1 LEPSIEKSASDREI
15 LVYNYEM
22 VPSGRSRA
30 TVIADGLT
38 VLRFVVAIVL
48 IPATWSLSLG
58 VSAWLVSVA
67 WVTDVL
73 DGRLARAV
81 GEEGWMGRWDLT
93 ADTAVGAGLLV
104 GLAGSGEIPAW
115 FAIAVL
121 AILGTLFLLG
131 NFAASMLLQVAA
143 YSSLIILLWSR
154 RPSLWWLPMVAAV
167 MIGIIDWRRLLQVNI
182 PGFLHA
188 FRQSAGRG
196 EWRPGGR

>member
-1 LEPSIEKSASDREI
+1 
-15 LVYNYEM
+15 
-22 VPSGRSRA
+22 
-30 TVIADGLT
+30 
-38 VLRFVVAIVL
+38 
-48 IPATWSLSLG
+48 
-58 VSAWLVSVA
+58 
-67 WVTDVL
+67 
-73 DGRLARAV
+73 
-81 GEEGWMGRWDLT
+81 MGRWDLT

-143 YSSLIILLWSR
+143 YSSLIILFWSR
-154 RPSLWWLPMVAAV
+154 RPSFWWLPMVAAV

-182 PGFLHA
+182 PGFLSA

-196 EWRPGGR
+196 VSRPGGR